1 VEHNVK
7 GKRYT
12 RGFRGEEQ
20 LSKNI
25 REMIAMI
32 KNEEVS
38 NGRIKYGKLQ
48 LSRHALL
55 RAKQFLNCSE
65 KHAIVRV
72 KCILRQS
79 RRVGEQLAYDGRI
92 NVLFVYK
99 QFAIYLS
106 PNLEH
111 VVTIHK
117 FKEVSYS
124 PIKNILPQLES
135 DLKGVKLKR
144 ELVRLHKEAWSNI
157 EKIEF
162 EQQKKVLQLEADVN
176 ETITKLK
183 SLKGGYSPKHYKKYL
198 SGRFV
203 EERERL
209 VVEGEKLFKI
219 KLEKR
224 HIGKS
229 ITSVLNA

>member
-1 VEHNVK
+1 ME

-32 KNEEVS
+32 KNEKVH
-38 NGRIKYGKLQ
+38 NGRIKYGKLK
-48 LSRHALL
+48 LSFHASL
-55 RAKQFLNCSE
+55 RAKQFLECSE
-65 KHAIVRV
+65 KNVLARV
-72 KCILRQS
+72 KCMLRQS

-99 QFAIYLS
+99 QYAIYLS
-106 PNLEH
+106 PNLEN
-111 VVTIHK
+111 VITIRK
-117 FKEVSYS
+117 FDRVSYK
-124 PIKNILPQLES
+124 PIKKMLPKLSKE
-135 DLKGVKLKR
+135 LKGIALKK
-144 ELVRLHKEAWSNI
+144 ELVKLHKEAWINI
-157 EKIEF
+157 DEIES
-162 EQQKKVLQLEADVN
+162 ELQERVLELEAEVN
-176 ETITKLK
+176 ETVEKLK
-183 SLKGGYSPKHYKKYL
+183 SLRGGYSPRHYKKYL
-198 SGRFV
+198 NSRFV

-209 VVEGEKLFKI
+209 VTEGEKLFKI

-229 ITSVLNA
+229 ITSVLNT